1 MFFNCRQCYK
11 VFQVGEGEAPKASY
25 KQQTTFTVNRQRAYQ
40 RVVFDSS
47 GSATRVNFL
56 VEICELK
63 Y

>member
-40 RVVFDSS
+40 RVSWTALALRLVLTFSS
-47 GSATRVNFL
+47 RFAS
-56 VEICELK
+56 
-63 Y
+63 